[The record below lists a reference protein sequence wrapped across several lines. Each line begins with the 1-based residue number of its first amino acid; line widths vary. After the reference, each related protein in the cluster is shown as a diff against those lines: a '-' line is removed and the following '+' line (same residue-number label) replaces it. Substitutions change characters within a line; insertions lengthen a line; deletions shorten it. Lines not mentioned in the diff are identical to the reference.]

1 MEESKMRIEERV
13 SLLKA
18 MNTIMLNE
26 NDEDIINTW
35 LDLGVPDNT
44 SEEDYESIAEDDEAF
59 IDICKEFMIFMIFMR
74 NKDNKLFL
82 GKIGEKFEVV

>member
-1 MEESKMRIEERV
+1 MEESKMGIEERV

-26 NDEDIINTW
+26 NDEDVIDTW
-35 LDLGVPDNT
+35 LVLGVPDNA
-44 SEEDYESIAEDDEAF
+44 SEEDDEAF
-59 IDICKEFMIFMIFMR
+59 IDICKEFMIFMR

-82 GKIGEKFEVV
+82 GKIGEIFEVV

>member
-26 NDEDIINTW
+26 TDED
-35 LDLGVPDNT
+35 V
-44 SEEDYESIAEDDEAF
+44 IARLVK
-59 IDICKEFMIFMIFMR
+59 IMR
-74 NKDNKLFL
+74 WCNETLYS
-82 GKIGEKFEVV
+82 

>member
-1 MEESKMRIEERV
+1 MGIEERV

-26 NDEDIINTW
+26 NDEDVIGTW
-35 LDLGVPDNT
+35 LAL
-44 SEEDYESIAEDDEAF
+44 SEEDYEAIAEDDEAF
-59 IDICKEFMIFMIFMR
+59 IDICKEFMIFMR

-82 GKIGEKFEVV
+82 GKIGEIFEVV

>member
-1 MEESKMRIEERV
+1 MKIKKMEESKMGIEERV

-35 LDLGVPDNT
+35 LDLGV
-44 SEEDYESIAEDDEAF
+44 ESIAEDDEAF
-59 IDICKEFMIFMIFMR
+59 IDICKEFMIFMR
-74 NKDNKLFL
+74 NKNNELFL

>member
-1 MEESKMRIEERV
+1 MGIEERV

-26 NDEDIINTW
+26 K
-35 LDLGVPDNT
+35 LYLGVPDNA

-59 IDICKEFMIFMIFMR
+59 IDICKKFMIFMR
-74 NKDNKLFL
+74 NKDNKLFI
-82 GKIGEKFEVV
+82 GKVGEIFEVV

>member
-35 LDLGVPDNT
+35 LDLCVPDNA

-59 IDICKEFMIFMIFMR
+59 TDICKEFLIFMR
-74 NKDNKLFL
+74 NKDNLVKNLRWCNEKLYS
-82 GKIGEKFEVV
+82 

>member
-26 NDEDIINTW
+26 TDED
-35 LDLGVPDNT
+35 V
-44 SEEDYESIAEDDEAF
+44 IARLVKTLRWCNE
-59 IDICKEFMIFMIFMR
+59 
-74 NKDNKLFL
+74 KLYS
-82 GKIGEKFEVV
+82 

>member
-1 MEESKMRIEERV
+1 MEESKMGIEERV

-26 NDEDIINTW
+26 NDEDVIGTW
-35 LDLGVPDNT
+35 LAA

-59 IDICKEFMIFMIFMR
+59 IDICKEFMIFMR

-82 GKIGEKFEVV
+82 GKIGEILKVV